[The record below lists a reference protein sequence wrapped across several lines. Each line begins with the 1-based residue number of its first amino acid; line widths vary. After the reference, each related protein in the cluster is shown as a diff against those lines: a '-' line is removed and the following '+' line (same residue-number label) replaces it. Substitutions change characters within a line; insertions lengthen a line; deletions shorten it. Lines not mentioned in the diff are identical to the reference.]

1 MTKLVTWAL
10 KHKWY
15 IILALIFFTISLGVN
30 LKLGIDQWWFVALLF
45 LGAASLLYITHWVI
59 IVVGHPVKRD
69 WLLSKSRFVIRVGL
83 FVFSIPLAIA
93 FAVNLI
99 NVLCELNDKERLIH
113 SAEVIYSDEIYDD
126 KCDCW
131 KENHGKESSE
141 PSIFWV
147 VYYHF
152 VDPGNQHAA
161 FSAQGRALS
170 GVIACL
176 GIIFLNGL
184 LVSVLISMFDVQ
196 REKWRGGTVR
206 YPRFL
211 RRREHYVI
219 VGGSEMDDVVVES
232 IFNNQSESKSAKIPY
247 IVILADYDVEELRNR
262 LYSGRSDAQQ
272 RHIIIYSGS
281 RTSKNDIDDLVLE
294 RAKKLFILGESGVNE
309 SNETMHDTY
318 NMRCLKYISDY
329 LKKFP
334 QPDEANRL
342 EVNMIFEHQSTFSMY
357 QYSELSVEE
366 FAQYIDFKPVNYY
379 EMWAQKVLVCEQ
391 LGDELNAEYI
401 PLEGT
406 GIGPESDEFVHLVIV
421 GNSRMGVALGY
432 EAAHVAHYPNFETKH
447 KRTRITFID
456 RDMDRERHFF
466 MGRYKGLFEL
476 ARHRYADAMPV
487 CCSTCEDKRLTA
499 NLMDECYGKW
509 VEPWTR
515 TDADGRPLY
524 EHLGGDFIDVE
535 FEFIKGSVEMPI
547 VQRYLAD
554 ATKQQGVK
562 MTVAICL
569 SEPNSAVAAALYMPR
584 EVYNSD
590 SVHQVLVYQRYD
602 DTLFSSL
609 SKAKN
614 DTPFNNKIK
623 PFGMI
628 SGLSGLRA
636 FYNRDKLAHR
646 IAKHYDNSDVGSC
659 QYEKDWLYVNYQ
671 INPEL
676 YDVWPYGTIYD
687 YILHGDANDGTWAK
701 PIKTQLCAAY
711 SQLNELSKNIG
722 DVAKYKDQVQRVT
735 NQYDGTKAKLGK
747 INSLKRWS
755 NIYNAN
761 TLWTKLRCVGCKDP
775 KAGEA
780 SMSLTI
786 EQLWNLTCVE
796 HARWNM
802 EQLLLSQMPM
812 SYDQMCI
819 WIASKDGGENGAV
832 KKVYK
837 AERIHPNI
845 CSTSMI
851 AALKRFGLDDVLK
864 YDVALSI
871 YLTDCY
877 EYYNHLLDNEKSRD
891 NKCVDKA

>member
-30 LKLGIDQWWFVALLF
+30 LKLGIAQWWFVALLF

-294 RAKKLFILGESGVNE
+294 RAKKVFILGESGVNE

-357 QYSELSVEE
+357 QYSELSVEK

-391 LGDELNAEYI
+391 LDNELNAEYI

-487 CCSTCEDKRLTA
+487 CCSTCENNRLTD

-569 SEPNSAVAAALYMPR
+569 SEPNSAAAAALYMPR

-628 SGLSGLRA
+628 SNAYKFTDAKFSDIRKGSSIAESSYFKKKKITEKCMYDYVRSRFNTDSTLKEYSISIATAKAAYDILLKDA
-636 FYNRDKLAHR
+636 QSKNLTLDKTKYEKGKTGVACNFSNKYFAQMAWSKARCLDIKPGCAANALTPAQVWHLAH
-646 IAKHYDNSDVGSC
+646 
-659 QYEKDWLYVNYQ
+659 
-671 INPEL
+671 
-676 YDVWPYGTIYD
+676 
-687 YILHGDANDGTWAK
+687 
-701 PIKTQLCAAY
+701 
-711 SQLNELSKNIG
+711 
-722 DVAKYKDQVQRVT
+722 
-735 NQYDGTKAKLGK
+735 
-747 INSLKRWS
+747 
-755 NIYNAN
+755 
-761 TLWTKLRCVGCKDP
+761 
-775 KAGEA
+775 
-780 SMSLTI
+780 
-786 EQLWNLTCVE
+786 VE
-796 HARWNM
+796 HNRWNM
-802 EQLLLSQMPM
+802 EQLLMTYAPLTRNQYYEIVLASQPLKELESQVSDRKSYNKLTKKGSDYGKKKGILENIKNRYKSMMMHPSVCACSM
-812 SYDQMCI
+812 LHFVDIIEVFSYDVNS
-819 WIASKDGGENGAV
+819 AF
-832 KKVYK
+832 KVVDLINPVHTV
-837 AERIHPNI
+837 R
-845 CSTSMI
+845 
-851 AALKRFGLDDVLK
+851 
-864 YDVALSI
+864 
-871 YLTDCY
+871 TD
-877 EYYNHLLDNEKSRD
+877 EKSRD